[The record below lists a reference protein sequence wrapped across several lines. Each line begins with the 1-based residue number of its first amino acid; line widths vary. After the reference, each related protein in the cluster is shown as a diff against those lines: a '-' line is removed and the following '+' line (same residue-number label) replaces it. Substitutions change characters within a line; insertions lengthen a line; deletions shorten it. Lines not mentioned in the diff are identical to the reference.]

1 MPGRKNIHDK
11 INQRLNSLP
20 EMPAKQA
27 FVRDVQALISMDSD
41 CSLPGI
47 TAQIWLDKLID
58 LPDSRFVDYARFY
71 TPGLLDPGKE
81 HLHFTGRTN

>member
-1 MPGRKNIHDK
+1 MPGRKNIHDR

-20 EMPAKQA
+20 EMPARQA

-47 TAQIWLDKLID
+47 TAQVWLDKLID
-58 LPDSRFVDYARFY
+58 LPDSRFVDYARSY
-71 TPGLLDPGKE
+71 TPGLLDARKE
-81 HLHFTGRTN
+81 HLYFTGRAD